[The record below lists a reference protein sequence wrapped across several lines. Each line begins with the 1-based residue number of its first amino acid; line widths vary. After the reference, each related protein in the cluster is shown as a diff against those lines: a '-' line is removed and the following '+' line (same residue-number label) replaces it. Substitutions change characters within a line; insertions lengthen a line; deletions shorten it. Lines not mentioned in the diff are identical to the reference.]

1 MPPMPPMIPGHLPMM
16 HPLNPMPV
24 VAMHKPPMNVS
35 MIPPRPYMNQRKPPD
50 GKIDVIGKKKKPKN
64 DFFFVFV
71 LGGTDST
78 SRRQM
83 YEMQNNF
90 DHPPFINGPQL

>member
-1 MPPMPPMIPGHLPMM
+1 MPMVMM
-16 HPLNPMPV
+16 NNS
-24 VAMHKPPMNVS
+24 PMNMQ
-35 MIPPRPYMNQRKPPD
+35 MIPRPYMNLRKPD
-50 GKIDVIGKKKKPKN
+50 GKIDVIGKKRPALIRRRI
-64 DFFFVFV
+64 FFS
-71 LGGTDST
+71 LGATDQT